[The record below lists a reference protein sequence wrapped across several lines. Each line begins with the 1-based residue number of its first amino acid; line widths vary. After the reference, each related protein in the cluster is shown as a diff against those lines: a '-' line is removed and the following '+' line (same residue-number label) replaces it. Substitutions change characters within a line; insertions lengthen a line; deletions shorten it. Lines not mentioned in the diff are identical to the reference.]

1 MLKKLVESRK
11 KLDELRFHEA
21 DYIKRRSIAFI
32 LFYKLA
38 ISIKKKVK
46 IGKIKLS
53 KEFAQLDNKSN
64 ENNDNSY
71 SENDNNKD

>member
-21 DYIKRRSIAFI
+21 DDIKRRSIAFI
-32 LFYKLA
+32 LFYKLP

-46 IGKIKLS
+46 IGKIKLR

>member
-38 ISIKKKVK
+38 ISIKK
-46 IGKIKLS
+46 GK
-53 KEFAQLDNKSN
+53 NR
-64 ENNDNSY
+64 EN
-71 SENDNNKD
+71 

>member
-1 MLKKLVESRK
+1 MTYVFMKLT
-11 KLDELRFHEA
+11 
-21 DYIKRRSIAFI
+21 
-32 LFYKLA
+32 
-38 ISIKKKVK
+38 ISSVDLSPSYSFTNSPFLYKKKVK